1 MAGFTS
7 TVGPQHVFPA
17 MEGRRG
23 AVIRQFPARY
33 PVHDSLSVPNR
44 GMLWGG
50 LLSGFLWVVV
60 ILLARELWLFL
71 R

>member
-1 MAGFTS
+1 
-7 TVGPQHVFPA
+7 